1 MDGNHA
7 KYQNFGQ
14 VGAMGDKARAEVH
27 GGFQQMQGQGQG
39 QGQEQRPSE
48 GTAADNRQKP
58 LGEVKVK
65 KRYQVFVSSTYLD
78 LIAERQ
84 MVVSS
89 VLLSDCFPGGME
101 LFKSGSETW
110 ETIQRWIDD
119 SDIYILILGGR
130 YGSLDETGQSYTEKE
145 FDYARS
151 KNMPMFS
158 VVLTDDFIKRKVT
171 ECGDYTKV
179 TETKEPKKL
188 EEFRKKV
195 KTHIVSQVNSI
206 DEIKSETIL
215 GIKNLIEDRALVGWV
230 RADQVEQ
237 LQQELAR
244 LSEKKSP

>member
-1 MDGNHA
+1 MDGNYA

-14 VGAMGDKARAEVH
+14 VGAMGDHARAEVH
-27 GGFQQMQGQGQG
+27 GGFQQMQGQ
-39 QGQEQRPSE
+39 EQRPSE
-48 GTAADNRQKP
+48 STAAGTRQKP
-58 LGEVKVK
+58 LGELKVK

-89 VLLSDCFPGGME
+89 VLLADCFPGGME
-101 LFKSGSETW
+101 LFKSGNETW

-158 VVLTDDFIKRKVT
+158 IVLSDDFIKRKAT
-171 ECGDYTKV
+171 DCGDYTKM
-179 TETKEPKKL
+179 TETQEPKKL
-188 EEFRKKV
+188 QDFRRKV

-206 DEIKSETIL
+206 DEIKPETIL
-215 GIKNLIEDRALVGWV
+215 GIKSLIEDRALVGWV
-230 RADQVEQ
+230 RADKLEQ
-237 LQQELAR
+237 LQQELTS
-244 LSEKKSP
+244 LSEKKSL